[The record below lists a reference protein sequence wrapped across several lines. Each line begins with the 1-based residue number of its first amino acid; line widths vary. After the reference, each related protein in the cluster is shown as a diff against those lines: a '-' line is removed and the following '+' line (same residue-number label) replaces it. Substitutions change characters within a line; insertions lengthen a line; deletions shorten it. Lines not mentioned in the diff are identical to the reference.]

1 MSHEANDII
10 TDLVEDYFDANTA
23 KIQEIAYLQVANE
36 HIEVL
41 KDELKSVIR
50 ARDHLASMVKADK
63 KDINLLNEAI
73 ACCGGGCGA
82 HLNKMRDG
90 STQNG

>member
-1 MSHEANDII
+1 MSHKANDDM
-10 TDLVEDYFDANTA
+10 TDIVEDFFEANTA

-41 KDELKSVIR
+41 KDELKSAIR
-50 ARDHLASMVKADK
+50 ARDHLASMVTADK
-63 KDINLLNEAI
+63 KDINQLNEAI

-82 HLNKMRDG
+82 HLNKMR
-90 STQNG
+90 NGVGH